1 MADNNEFRAIHRW
14 APMSA
19 RKARPVVDLVRG
31 LDVNSAMEELQY
43 ISRRA
48 APMTL
53 KVIKS
58 AVANAGQVGGVE
70 ASQLYIKRAI
80 VNEGPLKQGRLR
92 WRPAPMGRA
101 TPIRKRTCHIE
112 IVLGV
117 MDAPKKSAK
126 KAPAAAAATTDGGD
140 E

>member
-1 MADNNEFRAIHRW
+1 
-14 APMSA
+14 MSA

-31 LDVNSAMEELQY
+31 LDVNSAMEELMY
-43 ISRRA
+43 ITRRA

-58 AVANAGQVGGVE
+58 AIANAGQVGGVE
-70 ASQLYIKRAI
+70 ASQLYVMKAL

-112 IVLGV
+112 VVLGV
-117 MDAPKKSAK
+117 MDAPSKPKKA
-126 KAPAAAAATTDGGD
+126 APAAAASTDGGD